1 MSLSFNSKGEAKMNQ
16 GIPPYASDIDP
27 DSPYCEF
34 DDGVLVYQDKQ
45 GHWLDMNQQPKPK
58 KPRKYTP
65 HQSTRYKN
73 IVIGENGKAKSY
85 DVKTG
90 GLKDTNKELPEL
102 YNKRENCCG
111 CGACYAV
118 CPTRKFLENNGEG
131 SIGQFGEKYV
141 LSHGAI
147 YMEED
152 EEGFLYPVVAE
163 VGQLAV
169 DFLLR
174 DSGFDSRYHHRA
186 VYGVL
191 YFPILPSYPK
201 AE

>member
-1 MSLSFNSKGEAKMNQ
+1 MLLSFNSKGEAKMNQ

-34 DDGVLVYQDKQ
+34 DEGVLVYQDKQ

-58 KPRKYTP
+58 KTRKYTP

-118 CPTRKFLENNGEG
+118 CPTRKFIENNGEG

-152 EEGFLYPVVAE
+152 EEGFLYPVVDASLCIRCYKCE
-163 VGQLAV
+163 TVC
-169 DFLLR
+169 
-174 DSGFDSRYHHRA
+174 
-186 VYGVL
+186 
-191 YFPILPSYPK
+191 PIK
-201 AE
+201 N

>member
-1 MSLSFNSKGEAKMNQ
+1 M
-16 GIPPYASDIDP
+16 
-27 DSPYCEF
+27 
-34 DDGVLVYQDKQ
+34 VYQDKQ

-118 CPTRKFLENNGEG
+118 CPTRKFIENNGEG

-152 EEGFLYPVVAE
+152 EEGFLYPVVDASLCIRCYKCE
-163 VGQLAV
+163 TVC
-169 DFLLR
+169 
-174 DSGFDSRYHHRA
+174 
-186 VYGVL
+186 
-191 YFPILPSYPK
+191 PIK
-201 AE
+201 N